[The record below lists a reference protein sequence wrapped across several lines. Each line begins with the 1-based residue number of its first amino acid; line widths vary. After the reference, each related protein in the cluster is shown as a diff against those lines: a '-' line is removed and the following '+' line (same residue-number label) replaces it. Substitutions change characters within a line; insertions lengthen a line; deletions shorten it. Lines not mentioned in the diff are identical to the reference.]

1 MLTNLWEAIHVSS
14 RMTCKNG
21 MQKDAFWVN
30 VNLVWGE
37 HFPIMPNGEQWVW
50 SIVSL

>member
-1 MLTNLWEAIHVSS
+1 MYVQK
-14 RMTCKNG
+14 MTCKNG
-21 MQKDAFWVN
+21 MQRDAFWVN

-50 SIVSL
+50 SIDSL